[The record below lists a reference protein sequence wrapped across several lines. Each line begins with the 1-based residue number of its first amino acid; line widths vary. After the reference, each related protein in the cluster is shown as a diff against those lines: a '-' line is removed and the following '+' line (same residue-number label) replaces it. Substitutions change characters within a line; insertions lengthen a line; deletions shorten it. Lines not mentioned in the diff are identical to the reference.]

1 MVCSISALVSSPKE
15 AASLCFQQYEGS
27 SIILLLVKAV
37 ILVLL
42 LSLEDPVTSTWAS
55 VEGLI
60 DFWLKEAEI
69 QFI

>member
-1 MVCSISALVSSPKE
+1 MVCSISALVSAPKE
-15 AASLCFQQYEGS
+15 AASLSCQQYEGS
-27 SIILLLVKAV
+27 SIILLLVQAV

-42 LSLEDPVTSTWAS
+42 LSLEDPVTSTLAS